1 MNPQLTELK
10 SRLMEVSDLQ
20 MAAGVLRW
28 DQTTYMPVGG
38 APSRG
43 RQLALLARLA
53 HEKQTDPAI
62 GKLLDILRPYEQSLP
77 YEHDDAAL
85 VRVARRFYDKAVK
98 VPSAFTAEL
107 AAHQAASFIAWQKAR
122 PANDFAAVR
131 PYLEK
136 NVELCRQYAA
146 FFPGYK
152 HIADPLIDDRDYG
165 VTVDM
170 LRPIFAALREQLVPM
185 VQAITAQPPADDAC
199 VRQTFPADKQWAV
212 GLDVIKQF
220 GYDFHRGRE
229 DRSAHPYTTKF
240 AIGDVRITTRVN
252 EQDLRQSLFATMH
265 ESGHGMYEQG
275 LNPAHDGTPLAG
287 GTSSGAHESQSRTWE
302 NLVGRSRG
310 FWEGYYPKLQK
321 VFPAQLGSVSLDTF
335 YRAINKV
342 KRSLVRTEADEVTYN
357 LHVIIRFDLE
367 LAMLEGKLAVKDL
380 PEAWHARYKSDLGVQ
395 APSNVDGCM
404 QDVHWYCMFIGGV
417 FQGYTLGNI
426 LGAQFYQAA
435 LDAEPEIPGDIRR
448 GDFAA
453 LHAWLKDNIYHHGR
467 KFTAAELTERLAG
480 GPLSIEP
487 YMAYLR
493 GKFGELYRL

>member
-1 MNPQLTELK
+1 MPPQLVELK

-43 RQLALLARLA
+43 RQLSLLARLA

-62 GKLLDILRPYEQSLP
+62 GKLLDLLRAYEQSLP
-77 YEHDDAAL
+77 YEHDAAAFI
-85 VRVARRFYDKAVK
+85 RVARRFYDKAIK
-98 VPSAFTAEL
+98 VPSVFTAEL
-107 AAHQAASFIAWQKAR
+107 ASHQAASFIAWQKAR

-136 NVELCRQYAA
+136 NVDLCRQYAA

-170 LRPIFAALREQLVPM
+170 LRPIFASLREQLVPM

-199 VRQTFPADKQWAV
+199 VRQLFPADKQWAV
-212 GLDVIKQF
+212 GLDVIERF
-220 GYDFHRGRE
+220 GYDFSRGRE

-252 EQDLRQSLFATMH
+252 EHDLRQSLFATMH

-275 LNPAHDGTPLAG
+275 LNPAYEGTVLAR
-287 GTSSGAHESQSRTWE
+287 GTSSGVHESQSRTWE
-302 NLVGRSRG
+302 NLVGRSRN
-310 FWEGYYPKLQK
+310 FWVGYYPKLQAA
-321 VFPAQLGSVSLDTF
+321 FPEQLGMVSLDTF

-342 KRSLVRTEADEVTYN
+342 QRSLIRTEADEVTYN
-357 LHVIIRFDLE
+357 LHIIIRFDIECAL
-367 LAMLEGKLAVKDL
+367 LEGKLAVKDL
-380 PEAWHARYKSDLGVQ
+380 PDYWNSRYQSDLGVT
-395 APSNVDGCM
+395 PHDHKDGCL
-404 QDVHWYCMFIGGV
+404 QDTHWFSGNVGGV

-435 LDAEPEIPGDIRR
+435 LAAEPEIPGDIRR
-448 GDFAA
+448 GDFGV

-467 KFTAAELTERLAG
+467 KFTAAELTERLTG

-487 YMAYLR
+487 YMTYLR
-493 GKFGELYRL
+493 TKFGEIYAL